1 MKRPSGTRQR
11 LFSAALLLGL
21 GAAALAQSPEDFARQ
36 WPILGQHG
44 EGLLRVELNQDVY
57 AALQRGGLRD
67 LVAFDASGQALALEP
82 VALPAPPAERWPSRR
97 LVLPLFHLPAE
108 LAHDTAERIELFI
121 ARGDDG
127 RLRQLHADIGPAA
140 APGAGE
146 VLLLDASAAQEPLQA
161 LVIELES
168 GTESVDARVELQ
180 SSHDLSNWRSL
191 GAPQA
196 LVRLSQNGLH
206 LERLRLSLGGSD
218 AAYLRLL
225 RRDASAPLP
234 IARIVAETRSGETR
248 SEPKASW
255 VTLSGAAD
263 PEHIGRFRYRLPGPL
278 PVDRIAMAPA
288 SGSGAFSARL
298 TSRSAAGAAAGLQ
311 LRAEQVVFQLGQGPE
326 ALRPETLRI
335 APLRDVEWVMD
346 TEPAQALAPQLDL
359 GFVPEQVLI
368 LAQGTA
374 PFRLAAGSAR
384 AERAVVPLQ
393 PVLGQLRRRHGA
405 DWLPPLSA
413 LGVGSELSG
422 MHALQPAPQP
432 LPLRQILLWSVL
444 LGGGLLVVGLV
455 LRLLREPRP
464 PA

>member
-1 MKRPSGTRQR
+1 MKGLSITLRY
-11 LFSAALLLGL
+11 LFGGALLLGPS
-21 GAAALAQSPEDFARQ
+21 GVCLAQSPEDFAQQ
-36 WPILGQHG
+36 WPILDRQDQ
-44 EGLLRVELNQDVY
+44 GLLRVELNLQVY
-57 AALQRGGLRD
+57 AALQRGDLGD

-82 VALPAPPAERWPSRR
+82 VALPAAPTQRLPPRQM
-97 LVLPLFHLPAE
+97 LLPLFRLPAE
-108 LAHDTAERIELFI
+108 LAHGSAERIELFI

-127 RLRQLHADIGPAA
+127 RLRQMRADIGPEA
-140 APGAGE
+140 APAAGE
-146 VLLLDASAAQEPLQA
+146 VLLLDASAAQEPLQT
-161 LVIELES
+161 LVVELQS
-168 GTESVDARVELQ
+168 GAESVDARVELQ
-180 SSHDLSNWRSL
+180 GSHDLSNWQSL

-196 LVRLSQNGLH
+196 LVQLNQNGLH
-206 LERLRLSLGGSD
+206 LQRLRLALGGTR

-225 RRDASAPLP
+225 RRDASAALP
-234 IARIVAETRSGETR
+234 IARIVAETRSGEAR
-248 SEPKASW
+248 SEPTPSW
-255 VTLSGAAD
+255 VSLGGTPD
-263 PEHIGRFRYRLPGPL
+263 PDRIGRFVYRLPGPL
-278 PVDRIAMAPA
+278 PVDRIKMAPA
-288 SGSGAFSARL
+288 GGSGAFRARL
-298 TSRSAAGAAAGLQ
+298 ASRSAASAAAGLQ

-346 TEPAQALAPQLDL
+346 TEPTQVLAPQLDL

-374 PFRLAAGSAR
+374 PFRLAAGSTR

-405 DWLPPLSA
+405 DWLPPLAA
-413 LGVGSELSG
+413 LGAGRELSG
-422 MHALQPAPQP
+422 TRALQPAPQP